1 MKDVMGKNLK
11 GDLLEDDAMIEEF
24 LPLLIGKSLILL
36 ILIINICY

>member
-24 LPLLIGKSLILL
+24 LPLYNSYFYFIFLFQLF
-36 ILIINICY
+36 